1 MSVSLSDT
9 APVPLIPEFLLCI
22 LGKVVKPALI
32 VFPETVTEIGLVEVL
47 LPPTNLPQE
56 NLPDIPEVE
65 IPDNV
70 LSVATPAMK
79 EAVFELVCKELIMYT
94 LSKNDV
100 PIPTGAPVDVITE
113 VAPDPTAVSYMNTG
127 SPLVNPLNVPDSF
140 SKKNFIVE
148 LPP

>member
-1 MSVSLSDT
+1 
-9 APVPLIPEFLLCI
+9 
-22 LGKVVKPALI
+22 
-32 VFPETVTEIGLVEVL
+32 
-47 LPPTNLPQE
+47 
-56 NLPDIPEVE
+56 
-65 IPDNV
+65 
-70 LSVATPAMK
+70 MK

-140 SKKNFIVE
+140 SKKNFIVDCHPE
-148 LPP
+148 LQSQLLYQQIHLNL